1 VSDDYVY
8 LPLRNHSHLST
19 PNEFHSS
26 LRDRLVQEGNGA
38 VNEFGHDQVFTGI
51 GLWKRKL
58 IPEFV
63 G

>member
-26 LRDRLVQEGNGA
+26 LRDRLVQEGNGGG
-38 VNEFGHDQVFTGI
+38 ERIWT
-51 GLWKRKL
+51 
-58 IPEFV
+58 
-63 G
+63 